1 MTVRKMFW
9 ATMLLMGSITLTVWA
24 ATSTKIEDKFSFN
37 EQQRRAAGSKLGGT
51 TTEQGDAK
59 WDAPAVVVFAGDAT
73 DGHLTLRKPDS
84 FVAKL
89 PLPQG
94 KVIRIE
100 ADVRVASANEAA
112 TWLAVGMGDTGAL
125 TWNDGVFLLLNSGGY
140 CQVFAG
146 YQSKDNKVELGGGK
160 AAGFKPDGLNHLTL
174 EYHAA
179 DNSVQAW
186 VNGILVVKHF
196 VLTDKQFTPGTKL
209 AGFSGYGQSD
219 QSKIDNFCI
228 TVSGD

>member
-1 MTVRKMFW
+1 MTARKMVW
-9 ATMLLMGSITLTVWA
+9 VMMLLMGSVTLTVWA
-24 ATSTKIEDKFSFN
+24 ATSTKLEDKFSLN
-37 EQQRRAAGSKLGGT
+37 EQQQRAAGSKLGGT
-51 TTEQGDAK
+51 TTEQGSAK
-59 WDAPAVVVFAGDAT
+59 WDAPAMVVFAGDAT
-73 DGHLTLRKPDS
+73 DGHVTLRKPDS

-100 ADVRVASANEAA
+100 ADVRVTSANESA
-112 TWLAVGMGDTGAL
+112 TWLAVGMGDTGTL
-125 TWNDGVFLLLNSGGY
+125 TWNDGVFLLLNNGGSY
-140 CQVFAG
+140 QVFAG
-146 YQSKDNKVELGGGK
+146 YHSKDNKVDVGGGM

-196 VLTDKQFTPGTKL
+196 VLTEKQFTPGTKF
-209 AGFSGYGQSD
+209 AGVSGYGQSD
-219 QSKIDNFCI
+219 QAKIDNFSV